1 MCGSLCL
8 QLACR
13 RTLPRGRKL
22 EMDLIPYT
30 SESLTFDQIVDLLLL
45 RAPEAEFHLLDL
57 YLGRPYPGVPTFVGV
72 TWYWAD
78 SS

>member
-1 MCGSLCL
+1 
-8 QLACR
+8 
-13 RTLPRGRKL
+13 
-22 EMDLIPYT
+22 MDLIPYT